1 MPQKVT
7 RKPVVGAAT
16 LWPCECPRAL
26 PPLPSSSEWPELL
39 PGTRMSSGPKVLP
52 RAVSGSVV
60 LMQLESV
67 LKSVVHVTSKGHRNH
82 VP

>member
-16 LWPCECPRAL
+16 LCPRAL
-26 PPLPSSSEWPELL
+26 SPLPSSSEWPELL
-39 PGTRMSSGPKVLP
+39 PGARMSSGPKVLP